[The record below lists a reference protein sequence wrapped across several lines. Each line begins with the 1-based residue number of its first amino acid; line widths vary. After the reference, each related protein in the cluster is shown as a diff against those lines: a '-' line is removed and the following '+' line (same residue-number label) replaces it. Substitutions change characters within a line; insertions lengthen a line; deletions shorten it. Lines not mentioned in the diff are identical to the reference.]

1 VERSPGDGV
10 EVSRMVLAHLAKH
23 DFPTRSPLYAA
34 IARDLLDDDEV
45 LALTAGVVWHEL
57 PPMLL
62 LAAVRHLLIAD
73 PTEPLAAFHA
83 DLTDSPRPPDE
94 AYPLFREF
102 ALRHRE
108 EIASLVRS
116 RAIQTNE
123 VLRCA
128 CYMPA
133 VALAPAALG
142 TAELGLV
149 DVGSS
154 AGLGMLLDRYAYDYG
169 AAGSAGPAGA
179 PVRLRCEV
187 RGDVAVPLDAA
198 PPRIAHRVGL
208 DRSPVDVRDP
218 DDTRWL
224 RASVW
229 PGQGSRVELL
239 LGALEAAR
247 ADPPRI
253 VAGDAVRD
261 LPALLDEVPPQL
273 GICVTTSVVLTYLGG
288 ERAAFAETLEEAGR
302 RRPIAW
308 VAYDT
313 THGIDRIGDA
323 PPWVRALMDS
333 GNVDCALVRLSMLT
347 GAGREDRWLAR
358 SGYHGEWIEWM
369 AAPD

>member
-1 VERSPGDGV
+1 VAPVPDDGV

-34 IARDLLDDDEV
+34 IARDLLNDDEV
-45 LALTAGVVWHEL
+45 LALSTGVAWHEL

-73 PTEPLAAFHA
+73 PGEPLAAFHA
-83 DLTDSPRPPDE
+83 DLTDTPRPPEE

-108 EIASLVRS
+108 EITALVRS

-133 VALAPAALG
+133 VALVPAALG
-142 TAELGLV
+142 TAEIGLV

-169 AAGSAGPAGA
+169 DAGNAGPAEA
-179 PVRLRCEV
+179 AVQLRCEV
-187 RGDVAVPLDAA
+187 RGDRPPPLAGA

-208 DRSPVDVRDP
+208 DRAPVDVRDP
-218 DDTRWL
+218 DATRWL

-239 LGALEAAR
+239 LGAVEAAR

-261 LPALLDEVPPQL
+261 LPGLLDAVPPGL

-288 ERAAFAETLEEAGR
+288 ERAAFAAALEEAGR
-302 RRPIAW
+302 RRPLAW

-313 THGIDRIGDA
+313 THGIDRIEDA
-323 PPWVRALMDS
+323 PPWVRELMDS
-333 GNVDCALVRLSMLT
+333 GKVDCALVRLSLLT
-347 GAGREDRWLAR
+347 AAGREDRWLAR
-358 SGYHGEWIEWM
+358 SGYHGEWLEWM
-369 AAPD
+369 GAPD

>member
-1 VERSPGDGV
+1 MDPSHDDGV
-10 EVSRMVLAHLAKH
+10 EVSRLVLAHLAKH

-34 IARDLLDDDEV
+34 IARDLLHDDEV
-45 LALTAGVVWHEL
+45 LALTTGIAWQEL
-57 PPMLL
+57 PPLLL
-62 LAAVRHLLIAD
+62 LAAVRHLLIAE
-73 PTEPLAAFHA
+73 PGEPLAAFHS
-83 DLTDSPRPPDE
+83 DLTETPRPPDE
-94 AYPLFREF
+94 VYPLFREF
-102 ALRHRE
+102 VLRHRE
-108 EIASLVRS
+108 AITTLVRT

-133 VALAPAALG
+133 VALAPGALG
-142 TAELGLV
+142 TPEIGLV

-169 AAGSAGPAGA
+169 DTGTAGPAEA

-187 RGDVAVPLDAA
+187 RGDRPPPLAAA

-218 DDTRWL
+218 DATRWL

-239 LGALEAAR
+239 LGAVEAAR
-247 ADPPRI
+247 DDPPRI
-253 VAGDAVRD
+253 IAGDAVRD
-261 LPALLDEVPPQL
+261 LPALLEEVPPGL
-273 GICVTTSVVLTYLGG
+273 GVCVTTSVMLTYLGR
-288 ERAAFAETLEEAGR
+288 ERAAFAAALEEAGR
-302 RRPIAW
+302 RRPLAW

-313 THGIDRIGDA
+313 THGIDRIDDA
-323 PPWVRALMDS
+323 PPWVRALMES
-333 GNVDCALVRLSMLT
+333 GNVDCALVRLSLMT
-347 GAGREDRWLAR
+347 AAGREDRWLAR

-369 AAPD
+369 HGPD